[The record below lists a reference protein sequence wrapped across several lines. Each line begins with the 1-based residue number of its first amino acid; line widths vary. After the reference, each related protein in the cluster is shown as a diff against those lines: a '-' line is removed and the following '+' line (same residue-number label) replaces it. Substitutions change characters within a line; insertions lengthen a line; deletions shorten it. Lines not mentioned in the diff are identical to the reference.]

1 MSVPGSVPAYTHVSK
16 PVMRIHTCMSVPG
29 SVPAYTLVSKP
40 VMRIHTCMSVLGSG
54 SANTLVSKPVMHIRT
69 NVCQC
74 LDQYL
79 PTHMS
84 VNLSCTYAQMYV
96 SARISTLLTPIHTH
110 TRRNHVE
117 QYLIYIL
124 SSRHTDAHTDLNGA
138 PHTRYAH
145 ATHTYQ
151 LHPAAPHIHMHA
163 HTYTHHHNTGIRTH
177 VELLH
182 THSTP
187 TITRTKPFLFS
198 IYLSLSLCLCLCL
211 CLCLSLS
218 FTHTHTHQK
227 CWLMK

>member
-16 PVMRIHTCMSVPG
+16 PVM
-29 SVPAYTLVSKP
+29 
-40 VMRIHTCMSVLGSG
+40 
-54 SANTLVSKPVMHIRT
+54 HIRT

-74 LDQYL
+74 PDQYL
-79 PTHMS
+79 AYTH
-84 VNLSCTYAQMYV
+84 T
-96 SARISTLLTPIHTH
+96 HTH